1 MLLKKEFE
9 IIAVSQA
16 FDSGAYFMFL
26 ITIVPIYASITE
38 VTVADYR

>member
-1 MLLKKEFE
+1 MTMLLKKEFE

-26 ITIVPIYASITE
+26 ITIVPICI
-38 VTVADYR
+38 DN